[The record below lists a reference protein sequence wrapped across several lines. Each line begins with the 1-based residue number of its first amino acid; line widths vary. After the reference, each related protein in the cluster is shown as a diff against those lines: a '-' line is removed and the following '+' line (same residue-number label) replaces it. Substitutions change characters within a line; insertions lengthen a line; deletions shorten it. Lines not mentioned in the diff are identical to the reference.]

1 MKKHRII
8 LKIAL
13 LAGLSTTVLASC
25 NTTAAAEKTN
35 PNLPEKIKTEINP
48 GVQSK
53 NPQNQELSE
62 TSKEPVQKAPLK
74 AEEISTQALPKT
86 AADLDIQQPSEKVA
100 TKISPDQGEIS
111 KVVSET
117 VETGEVVQTL
127 EKSTLPVV
135 DNEEI
140 KPEET
145 VALKAFS
152 HDAFNTLL
160 GQYVTSSGKVNY
172 AGFKGNASFK
182 TYLSELSANSPE
194 SSWSKNKKLAYW
206 INAYNAFTIQLIIDN
221 YPLKSITD
229 LSGGKPW
236 DKKFITIG
244 AKSYSLNDIEH
255 GIIRK
260 QFNEPRIH
268 FACVCAAKSCP
279 KLLNQAY
286 TEAKL
291 NSQLTA
297 QTKYFINDASRNQ
310 IADKNLKVSKLF
322 EWYAGD
328 FGDVN
333 AYIAKYYNG
342 TFKPDSDI
350 EFMEYDWSLNN

>member
-1 MKKHRII
+1 MKK
-8 LKIAL
+8 KNTL
-13 LAGLSTTVLASC
+13 LNMTLLIGLSATVLCSCGESAVAEKTDTGLPEETQTEISSEDQSDLQSEIIEDQEVEASTDEMAETAVEMADQTVS
-25 NTTAAAEKTN
+25 NVVSSSTKEQAQKAASNVLTTKKETTAA
-35 PNLPEKIKTEINP
+35 
-48 GVQSK
+48 
-53 NPQNQELSE
+53 LSE
-62 TSKEPVQKAPLK
+62 AK
-74 AEEISTQALPKT
+74 
-86 AADLDIQQPSEKVA
+86 EKVQN
-100 TKISPDQGEIS
+100 IEQ
-111 KVVSET
+111 
-117 VETGEVVQTL
+117 
-127 EKSTLPVV
+127 STLQAAQNKIAEPA
-135 DNEEI
+135 
-140 KPEET
+140 KAQT
-145 VALKAFS
+145 VAEFS
-152 HDAFNTLL
+152 HDTFNALL
-160 GQYVTSSGKVNY
+160 TQYVTSTGKVNY
-172 AGFKGNASFK
+172 SGFKGNANFK
-182 TYLSELSANSPE
+182 TYLNDLSANEPDA
-194 SSWSKNKKLAYW
+194 SWSKNKKLAYW
-206 INAYNAFTIQLIIDN
+206 INAYNAFTIQLITDN
-221 YPLKSITD
+221 YPVKSITD

-244 AKSYSLNDIEH
+244 GKSYSLNDIEH

-328 FGDVN
+328 FGEVN

-342 TFKPDSDI
+342 TFKPDSQI
-350 EFMEYDWSLNN
+350 EFMDYDWSLNN